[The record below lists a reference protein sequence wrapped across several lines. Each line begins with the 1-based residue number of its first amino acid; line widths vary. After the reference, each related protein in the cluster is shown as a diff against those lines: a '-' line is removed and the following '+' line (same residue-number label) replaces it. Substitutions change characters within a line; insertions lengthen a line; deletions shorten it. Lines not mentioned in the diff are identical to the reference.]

1 MLHWHEFGDP
11 DGVPVLHFH
20 GTPGSGRE
28 AAALDAAARTA
39 GVRLIAPDRPGMGRT
54 PHVPGRRL
62 AHWPADVVALLDEL
76 AIERVGVLAWSGG
89 GPYALACLARIPG
102 RLTGVALLAPAGL
115 LPRVPWANRLL
126 PRLYLPVAALVA
138 RARDWGPTAALAQYR
153 LRRART
159 RLRGEDAAAAEP
171 LAPSAAAAL
180 AASWRE
186 AFRQGAAGPVQDEQ
200 VINEDWS
207 ALLPRARRARGV
219 PVRIWHG
226 RRDQIVP
233 HRHSRRLARA
243 LGVHLVDAHDGD
255 HPGALLRAGPEA
267 LGFLVATG
275 SSPMPTRT
283 F

>member
-11 DGVPVLHFH
+11 AGTPVLHFH

-28 AAALDAAARTA
+28 ASALDAAARAA
-39 GVRLIAPDRPGMGRT
+39 GVRLIAPDRPGMGRS

-62 AHWPADVVALLDEL
+62 AHWPAEVLALLEEL
-76 AIERVGVLAWSGG
+76 GTERVGVLAWSGG

-126 PRLYLPVAALVA
+126 PRLYLPAAAVVA
-138 RARDWGPTAALAQYR
+138 RARDWGPTAARAQYR
-153 LRRART
+153 LRRARH
-159 RLRGEDAAAAEP
+159 RLAAPPPAP
-171 LAPSAAAAL
+171 LAPSAAAVL
-180 AASWRE
+180 ASSWRE
-186 AFRQGAAGPVQDEQ
+186 AFRQGAAGPVRDEL

-207 ALLPRARRARGV
+207 ALLPPARRAPDV

-226 RRDQIVP
+226 GRDRTVP

-243 LGVHLVDAHDGD
+243 LDAPLEEVRDGD
-255 HPGALLRAGPEA
+255 HPAALLQAGPDALSFLAEA
-267 LGFLVATG
+267 AR
-275 SSPMPTRT
+275 P
-283 F
+283 